1 MYALPNQTVQ
11 TALSDIQTAIAAGAG
26 HISAYH
32 LTMEPNTPFGHTPP
46 NGLPPDEAAQD
57 IEDAVH
63 TELLSAGFGHY
74 ETSAFARPGLQCRHN
89 LNYWQFGDY
98 IGIY

>member
-11 TALSDIQTAIAAGAG
+11 TALNDVQTAIATGVS

-46 NGLPPDEAAQD
+46 KGLPQDEAALD

-63 TELLSAGFGHY
+63 GALEGAGFIHY
-74 ETSAFARPGLQCRHN
+74 ETSALQTMVCSAA
-89 LNYWQFGDY
+89 
-98 IGIY
+98 II